1 MEMTYEQYLGEL
13 ESEWVH
19 VTTGQVSAAVVQQA
33 TTLKAGLMD
42 MAEQIATGHL
52 SQYNWE
58 VKVPVGDPVSVRL
71 EMNLINVPM
80 AEAQRLD
87 PKLLERD
94 QPYPVK
100 VYMIVEGEQ
109 LNQSG
114 LRIDELGDADAVS
127 DQPNSFVTPLGEWLV
142 NQLSALTQNRAA
154 QEEDD

>member
-1 MEMTYEQYLGEL
+1 
-13 ESEWVH
+13 
-19 VTTGQVSAAVVQQA
+19 
-33 TTLKAGLMD
+33 

-127 DQPNSFVTPLGEWLV
+127 DQPNSFVTPLGEWLA
-142 NQLSALTQNRAA
+142 NQLSALTQSRAA
-154 QEEDD
+154 QEEDA

>member
-1 MEMTYEQYLGEL
+1 M
-13 ESEWVH
+13 
-19 VTTGQVSAAVVQQA
+19 
-33 TTLKAGLMD
+33 
-42 MAEQIATGHL
+42 
-52 SQYNWE
+52 
-58 VKVPVGDPVSVRL
+58 PVGDPVSVRL

-127 DQPNSFVTPLGEWLV
+127 DQPNSFVTPLGEWLA
-142 NQLSALTQNRAA
+142 NQLSALTQSRAA
-154 QEEDD
+154 QEEDA

>member
-13 ESEWVH
+13 ESERVH

-42 MAEQIATGHL
+42 MAEQIATGRL

-127 DQPNSFVTPLGEWLV
+127 DQPNSFVTPLGEWLA

-154 QEEDD
+154 QEEDA